1 MESSD
6 IHITIPEV
14 GLRKNFWNYVVRV
27 TGERSFSKFIWRGL
41 MLGVFSMFPTVIGSL
56 LRGIAYKAL
65 LGEVGSSCFIER
77 NVRLNIP
84 QRIFLGD
91 RVFIGE
97 GGYFDAENAKSE
109 IRLKDDVHV
118 SRYVILRAGREVQAE
133 KGEGRIII
141 NERSRLG
148 SHTFIYGDGG
158 VEIGKD
164 SLIANHV
171 ELISG
176 NHKFR
181 DASRLIRLQG
191 GELKK
196 ISIGNDVWLGAYVIV
211 LPGVTIGD
219 GAVVGAGSV
228 VTLDIPSYS
237 IAVGVPAKVVGKR
250 E

>member
-1 MESSD
+1 MESND

-97 GGYFDAENAKSE
+97 GGYLDAENAKSE
-109 IRLKDDVHV
+109 IRLKNDVHV

-133 KGEGRIII
+133 RGEGRIIV
-141 NERSRLG
+141 NERTRLG
-148 SHTFIYGDGG
+148 SYTFIYGDGG

-211 LPGVTIGD
+211 LPGVTVGD

>member
-1 MESSD
+1 MDSDD

-41 MLGVFSMFPTVIGSL
+41 VLGVFSMFPTVIGSL

-97 GGYFDAENAKSE
+97 GGYLDAENVKCE

-118 SRYVILRAGREVQAE
+118 SRYVILRAGREVE
-133 KGEGRIII
+133 VERGEGRIIV
-141 NERSRLG
+141 NERSRIG
-148 SHTFIYGDGG
+148 SYTFIYGDGG

>member
-1 MESSD
+1 MDSND

-97 GGYFDAENAKSE
+97 GGYLDAENVKSE

-133 KGEGRIII
+133 RGEGRIII

-148 SHTFIYGDGG
+148 SYTFIYGDGG

-181 DASRLIRLQG
+181 DASQLIRLQG
-191 GELKK
+191 GEIKK

-211 LPGVTIGD
+211 LPGVTVGD

-228 VTLDIPSYS
+228 VTRDIPSYS
-237 IAVGVPAKVVGKR
+237 IAIGVPAKVVGKR